1 MEKFLKT
8 TLLWLAVIF
17 SILLLFTVFLNID
30 LYEIFKIKVI
40 NKDVLIIS
48 SVTLSLLSLYF
59 ISRNRELNEKEKA
72 IINTFHANQK
82 RLKLLHLLLQES
94 KQNSFSNEIIESKF
108 KGSRLDEI
116 LNLINEIINKLN
128 SEKNDKQKLK
138 TIFFNSSRN
147 IISKIEQLKSD
158 IKNNEL
164 SSNIDFIKDVV
175 DGVKKQEVNYDK
187 LSAKIVNLQLN
198 NKDKLLDKEVS
209 DILSLSDSL
218 LTDLEVLKRKIEFS
232 EKNVTNLKNINNQQ
246 NEIIKE
252 IEKVMQNDLSV

>member
-17 SILLLFTVFLNID
+17 SFLLLFTVFLNID

-40 NKDVLIIS
+40 EKDVLIIS
-48 SVTLSLLSLYF
+48 SITLSLLSLYF

-94 KQNSFSNEIIESKF
+94 KQNNFSNEIIENKF

-116 LNLINEIINKLN
+116 LDLINEIINKLN

-147 IISKIEQLKSD
+147 IISKIKQLKSD

-164 SSNIDFIKDVV
+164 SFNIDFIKDVV